1 MKNILVI
8 SKAGECL
15 MWWKSVKW
23 EKRRWKL
30 QKNIPYFCVDFQ
42 QLLGDPQKL
51 LNAREMKI

>member
-15 MWWKSVKW
+15 MRWKSKKW

-30 QKNIPYFCVDFQ
+30 QKNIPYFYVDFQ
-42 QLLGDPQKL
+42 QLLGDPKKL